1 MGDKH
6 AERRAYIGRGAGD
19 DFFGYVT
26 DIATEQEVYEE
37 GEWSDV
43 ETALAWARE
52 RADEVALTYGGSS
65 DAVFSAGVAYYRGAG
80 DVPLARWPPDDAVRE
95 AIDHAVE
102 RERDH
107 PPAPR
112 PGQLG
117 VERPMILGECAAEAS
132 DDDDGPA

>member
-1 MGDKH
+1 VGDKH

-65 DAVFSAGVAYYRGAG
+65 DAVFLLVSPITEEQVMF
-80 DVPLARWPPDDAVRE
+80 RWPAGLLMMRL
-95 AIDHAVE
+95 E
-102 RERDH
+102 RRSTMRLSANATIRQRRA
-107 PPAPR
+107 PAN
-112 PGQLG
+112 
-117 VERPMILGECAAEAS
+117 
-132 DDDDGPA
+132 